1 MNDSASLVLLDENL
15 IKDLIYEI
23 RGQKVMLDFDLA
35 HIYGYETK
43 DFNKQVKNNQE
54 RFEPDFYFQLNRN
67 EWDSILRWK
76 ISTANS
82 VFADENAPSGVLRSK
97 KSTANANSKRRYL
110 PFAFTEQGIYM
121 LMTVLRGDLAIKQ
134 SKTLIRLFKSMKDY
148 IVETQSLG
156 STNEVL
162 ALANQVRTNAEK
174 ISKIEGKLDM
184 LMDNFIDPSTYKSF
198 LIMDGEKVE
207 SDVAYQRIYSMA
219 KQSVYLI
226 DDYIDVKTMQLLKSC
241 NSGMHVIV
249 FSDNKAKNTLTKSFI
264 VDFKADRPDIQIE
277 FKKTKGRFHDRYIV
291 LDYPDK
297 VRVFHCGASSKDGG
311 NKITTIMEVE
321 NPEAYLDLISDI
333 LLHEE
338 LILP

>member
-1 MNDSASLVLLDENL
+1 MNGSAPLALLDESQ

-35 HIYGYETK
+35 RIYGYGTSAFNQQIK
-43 DFNKQVKNNQE
+43 RNLDRFPQDFS
-54 RFEPDFYFQLNRN
+54 FQLTKQ
-67 EWDSILRWK
+67 EFESIL
-76 ISTANS
+76 
-82 VFADENAPSGVLRSK
+82 PSHFVTPSWGGRRS
-97 KSTANANSKRRYL
+97 L
-110 PFAFTEQGIYM
+110 PRAFTEQGIYM
-121 LMTVLRGDLAIKQ
+121 LMTVLRGDLAIRQ

-148 IVETQSLG
+148 IVKTQSLS

-162 ALANQVRTNAEK
+162 ALANQVRTNTEK

-226 DDYIDVKTMQLLKSC
+226 DDYIDVKTIQLLKSS
-241 NSGMHVIV
+241 NPGVRIIV
-249 FSDNKAKNTLTKSFI
+249 FSDNKAKNSLTKSFI
-264 VDFKADRPDIQIE
+264 TDFKTDRPDLHIE
-277 FKKTKGRFHDRYIV
+277 LKKSKGRFHDRYIV
-291 LDYPDK
+291 LDYPGK
-297 VRVFHCGASSKDGG
+297 TRLFHCGASSKDGG

-321 NPEAYLDLISDI
+321 NPETYLDLISNI
-333 LLHEE
+333 LSNED

>member
-1 MNDSASLVLLDENL
+1 MSNSTPLVLLDENL

-35 HIYGYETK
+35 RIYGYGTSSFNQQIK
-43 DFNKQVKNNQE
+43 RNLDRFPQDFS
-54 RFEPDFYFQLNRN
+54 FQLTK
-67 EWDSILRWK
+67 EEFESILLSHFVTSSW
-76 ISTANS
+76 
-82 VFADENAPSGVLRSK
+82 GG
-97 KSTANANSKRRYL
+97 RRNL
-110 PFAFTEQGIYM
+110 PRAFTEQGIYM
-121 LMTVLRGDLAIKQ
+121 LMTVLHGDLAIQQ

-148 IVETQSLG
+148 IVEMHSLS

-162 ALANQVRTNAEK
+162 ALANQVRTNTEA
-174 ISKIEGKLDM
+174 IAKIEGKLEM
-184 LMDNFIDPSTYKSF
+184 VMDNFIDPSTYKSL

-226 DDYIDVKTMQLLKSC
+226 DDYIDVKTIQLLKSS
-241 NSGMHVIV
+241 NLGVRIIV
-249 FSDNKAKNTLTKSFI
+249 FSDNKTKNSLTQSFI
-264 VDFKADRPDIQIE
+264 ADFKADRPDLHIE
-277 FKKTKGRFHDRYIV
+277 LKKSKGRFHDRYII

-297 VRVFHCGASSKDGG
+297 IRIFHCGASSKDGG

-321 NPEAYLDLISDI
+321 NPETYLDLISGI
-333 LLHEE
+333 LLNEE

>member
-1 MNDSASLVLLDENL
+1 MSDSKTLVLLDESL

-35 HIYGYETK
+35 RIYGYSTK
-43 DFNKQVKNNQE
+43 AFNQQIKNNADK
-54 RFEPDFYFQLNRN
+54 FELDFMFRLTSQ
-67 EWDSILRWK
+67 EWDDILRSK
-76 ISTANS
+76 KLTANS
-82 VFADENAPSGVLRSK
+82 FKMNEGRPESGLRSK

-121 LMTVLRGDLAIKQ
+121 LMTVLRGDLATQQ

-148 IVETQSLG
+148 IVETQSLS

-162 ALANQVRTNAEK
+162 TLANQVRTNTEK

-184 LMDNFIDPSTYKSF
+184 LMDNFIDPSIYKSF

-226 DDYIDVKTMQLLKSC
+226 DDYIDVKTIQLLKSS
-241 NSGMHVIV
+241 NSGVRIII
-249 FSDNKAKNTLTKSFI
+249 FSDNKAKNSLTQSFI
-264 VDFKADRPDIQIE
+264 ADFKADRPDLHIE

-291 LDYPDK
+291 LDYPGK

-321 NPEAYLDLISDI
+321 NPETYLDLISNI
-333 LLHEE
+333 LSNED

>member
-1 MNDSASLVLLDENL
+1 MNNSTPLVLLDESL
-15 IKDLIYEI
+15 IKDLIFEI

-35 HIYGYETK
+35 RIYGYSTK
-43 DFNKQVKNNQE
+43 AFNQQVKNNADK
-54 RFEPDFYFQLNRN
+54 FELDFMFRLTSQ
-67 EWDSILRWK
+67 EWDDI
-76 ISTANS
+76 
-82 VFADENAPSGVLRSK
+82 LRSK
-97 KSTANANSKRRYL
+97 KLTANAISKRRYL

-121 LMTVLRGDLAIKQ
+121 LMTVLRGDLATQQ

-148 IVETQSLG
+148 IVVTQSL
-156 STNEVL
+156 SSANEVL
-162 ALANQVRTNAEK
+162 ALANQVRANTEK

-226 DDYIDVKTMQLLKSC
+226 DDYIDIKTIQLLKSC
-241 NSGMHVIV
+241 NSGVRIIA
-249 FSDNKAKNTLTKSFI
+249 FSDNKAKNSLTKSFI
-264 VDFKADRPDIQIE
+264 ADFVADRPDLHIE

-291 LDYPDK
+291 LDYPNK
-297 VRVFHCGASSKDGG
+297 TRLFHCGASSKDGG
-311 NKITTIMEVE
+311 SKITTIMEVE
-321 NPEAYLDLISDI
+321 NPETYLDLISDI
-333 LLHEE
+333 LLNEE

>member
-1 MNDSASLVLLDENL
+1 MVSIRWDENQ
-15 IKDLIYEI
+15 IKDLIYEV

-35 HIYGYETK
+35 RIYGYGTSAFNQQIK
-43 DFNKQVKNNQE
+43 RNLDRFPQDFS
-54 RFEPDFYFQLNRN
+54 FQLTKQ
-67 EWDSILRWK
+67 EFESILLSHFVTSSWGGR
-76 ISTANS
+76 
-82 VFADENAPSGVLRSK
+82 RS
-97 KSTANANSKRRYL
+97 L
-110 PFAFTEQGIYM
+110 PRAFTEQGIYM
-121 LMTVLRGDLAIKQ
+121 LMTVLRGDLAIRQ

-148 IVETQSLG
+148 IVKTQSLS

-162 ALANQVRTNAEK
+162 ALANQVRTNTEK

-226 DDYIDVKTMQLLKSC
+226 DDYIDVKTIQLLKSS
-241 NSGMHVIV
+241 NPGVRIIV
-249 FSDNKAKNTLTKSFI
+249 FSDNKAKNSLTKSFI
-264 VDFKADRPDIQIE
+264 TDFKADRPDLHIE
-277 FKKTKGRFHDRYIV
+277 LKKSKGRFHDRYIV
-291 LDYPDK
+291 LDYPGK
-297 VRVFHCGASSKDGG
+297 TRLFHCGASSKDGG

-321 NPEAYLDLISDI
+321 NPETYLDLISNI
-333 LLHEE
+333 LSNED

>member
-43 DFNKQVKNNQE
+43 DFNKQVKYNQE

-67 EWDSILRWK
+67 EWDSILRCK
-76 ISTANS
+76 ISTAN
-82 VFADENAPSGVLRSK
+82 GI
-97 KSTANANSKRRYL
+97 SKRRYL

-121 LMTVLRGDLAIKQ
+121 LMTVLRGDLAIRQ

-148 IVETQSLG
+148 IVQTQSLG

-162 ALANQVRTNAEK
+162 VLANQVRTNTEK

-226 DDYIDVKTMQLLKSC
+226 DDYIDVKTIQLLKSC
-241 NSGMHVIV
+241 NSGVHIIA
-249 FSDNKAKNTLTKSFI
+249 FSDNKAKNSLTKSFI
-264 VDFKADRPDIQIE
+264 ADFIADRPGLHIE

-291 LDYPDK
+291 LDYPN
-297 VRVFHCGASSKDGG
+297 RTRLFHCGASSKDGG
-311 NKITTIMEVE
+311 NKITTIMEAE
-321 NPEAYLDLISDI
+321 NPEAYSDLISDI

>member
-1 MNDSASLVLLDENL
+1 MSNSTPLVLLDENL

-35 HIYGYETK
+35 RIYGYSTK
-43 DFNKQVKNNQE
+43 TFNQQVKNNADK
-54 RFEPDFYFQLNRN
+54 FELDFMFRLTSQ
-67 EWDSILRWK
+67 EWDDI
-76 ISTANS
+76 
-82 VFADENAPSGVLRSK
+82 LRSK
-97 KSTANANSKRRYL
+97 KLTANSFIVNEGGSESGLRSKKLTANANSKRRYL

-121 LMTVLRGDLAIKQ
+121 LMTVLRGDLAARQ

-162 ALANQVRTNAEK
+162 ALANQVRTNTEK

-184 LMDNFIDPSTYKSF
+184 LMDIFIDPSTYKSF

-207 SDVAYQRIYSMA
+207 SDIAYQRIYSMA

-226 DDYIDVKTMQLLKSC
+226 DDYIDVKTIQLLKSC
-241 NSGMHVIV
+241 HSGVRIIV
-249 FSDNKAKNTLTKSFI
+249 FSDNKAKNSLTKLFI
-264 VDFKADRPDIQIE
+264 ADFIADRPDLHIE

-291 LDYPDK
+291 LDYPNK
-297 VRVFHCGASSKDGG
+297 TRLFHCGASSKDAG

-321 NPEAYLDLISDI
+321 NPETYSDLISGI
-333 LLHEE
+333 LSNEE
-338 LILP
+338 LILS

>member
-1 MNDSASLVLLDENL
+1 MSNSVPLTLLDESQ
-15 IKDLIYEI
+15 IKDLIYEV

-35 HIYGYETK
+35 CIYGYETK
-43 DFNKQVKNNQE
+43 RFNEQIKNNSGK
-54 RFEPDFYFQLNRN
+54 FEEDFMFRLTSE
-67 EWDSILRWK
+67 EWSTILK
-76 ISTANS
+76 
-82 VFADENAPSGVLRSK
+82 SK
-97 KSTANANSKRRYL
+97 KSASSWGGRRKL

-121 LMTVLRGDLAIKQ
+121 LMTVLRGDLATQQ

-148 IVETQSLG
+148 IVETQSLS

-162 ALANQVRTNAEK
+162 ALANQVRTNTEA
-174 ISKIEGKLDM
+174 IAKIEGKLEM
-184 LMDNFIDPSTYKSF
+184 VMDSFIDPSTYKSF

-226 DDYIDVKTMQLLKSC
+226 DDYIDVKTIQLLKSC
-241 NSGMHVIV
+241 NSGVRIIA
-249 FSDNKAKNTLTKSFI
+249 FSDNKAKNSLTKSFI
-264 VDFKADRPDIQIE
+264 TDFIVDRPDLHIE

-297 VRVFHCGASSKDGG
+297 TRVFHCGASSKDGG
-311 NKITTIMEVE
+311 NRITTIMEAE
-321 NPEAYLDLISDI
+321 NPEAYSNLIAAI

>member
-1 MNDSASLVLLDENL
+1 MNNLAPLALLDESQ
-15 IKDLIYEI
+15 IKDLIYEV

-35 HIYGYETK
+35 RIYGYETK
-43 DFNKQVKNNQE
+43 RFNEQIKNNSGK
-54 RFEPDFYFQLNRN
+54 FEEDFMFRLSSE
-67 EWDSILRWK
+67 EWIAILK
-76 ISTANS
+76 
-82 VFADENAPSGVLRSK
+82 SK
-97 KSTANANSKRRYL
+97 KSASSWGGRRKL

-121 LMTVLRGDLAIKQ
+121 LMTVLRGDLATKQ

-148 IVETQSLG
+148 IMVTNSLR

-162 ALANQVRTNAEK
+162 ALANQVRTNTEA
-174 ISKIEGKLDM
+174 IAKIEGKLEKV
-184 LMDNFIDPSTYKSF
+184 MDNFIDSSTYKSF
-198 LIMDGEKVE
+198 LIMDGEKIE

-241 NSGMHVIV
+241 NSGVRIIV
-249 FSDNKAKNTLTKSFI
+249 FSDNKAKNSLTQSFI
-264 VDFKADRPDIQIE
+264 ADFKADRSDLHIE
-277 FKKTKGRFHDRYIV
+277 LKKSKERFHDRYII

-297 VRVFHCGASSKDGG
+297 TRLFHCGASSKDGG

-321 NPEAYLDLISDI
+321 NPETYLNLIFGI
-333 LLHEE
+333 LLNEE